1 MKTCFRAF
9 CAAFVL
15 LSALCCAGKAEFED
29 LRRQVVALEQKV
41 DNINKEIDA
50 LKTLVMQIKQGG
62 YVTAVLPDERDGRIC
77 GYTLAFNDGRS
88 VYLQIGGPSEV
99 EAPQIGVRQAE
110 DGNWYWTVNGEWLLD
125 TDGGKVLASAVSQE
139 SVQMKFE
146 GDSWYISYDGGANW
160 ERVST
165 KGSSSGLSFS
175 SVDTSNPDYV
185 VITLTDGTQLRLPT
199 WEAFDALRQLV
210 KQLNINLSSLCTI
223 VSALQENDYLVSMTP
238 FVEDGVPVGWLLNFS
253 KSGLVVIY
261 SSAGDSPHLG
271 VRQHSDGLY
280 YWTIDGE
287 WLLDAE
293 GKMVRAQGS
302 DGKDATAPKLKIEGG
317 DWFVS
322 YDDGETWERL
332 GRASGEDGD
341 SFFRE
346 VDVSSDEFVRL
357 VLADGSSLR
366 IPKYVPLDI
375 VLDLPKY
382 MVLGQ
387 YEALRIPYE
396 IVGTYHDDV
405 NIAVFVQGELMAE
418 LVPDEKVVW
427 VYSEQG
433 HDGTLIIMLS
443 TPNGTTV
450 MKTFTIERRSLVI
463 GYEGFIN
470 FYTSLPS
477 TSQAIITDKAGGSLS
492 IVYRSNSPFELDTS
506 ELPWVTVEKGYSGSE
521 STIRLKL
528 EPNGDNARSGRLFFT
543 FEEPGWAGVRE
554 YVDIDGKSRYYIRI
568 TQEGASSGG
577 VTADVLEA
585 VPEHK
590 EYELEIESTE
600 ENLTVRPEDGCDWLA
615 CRVERKTEKLW
626 TLFVD
631 VQAYSGPI
639 ERRADVLVSAG
650 GEEKVA
656 MVVKQR
662 DYDLQEER
670 MIKMQVLALP
680 ENDGLVWLPFT
691 GQLSLRVDWGDGCV
705 SVFERGIN
713 NSEKPFKH
721 KYQIS
726 DGQARFVVS
735 ASGKVQKM
743 SSSQIYDY
751 ETVESVLQWGADLGL
766 ESMQSAFY
774 RCSTLVSV
782 AEDKYEAFRDV
793 SSFSAAFHSCKSL
806 QYVPVN
812 LFDGAYNATNF
823 DKAFLFVKSVTSESP
838 YTVIDG
844 KKIHLYDRPYG
855 PYPAVSNHTTCFSDG
870 HWADQEA
877 IHMAGWD

>member
-9 CAAFVL
+9 CAAIVL

-125 TDGGKVLASAVSQE
+125 SDGGRVLASAVNQDP
-139 SVQMKFE
+139 VQMKFE
-146 GDSWYISYDGGANW
+146 GDNWYISYDGGANW
-160 ERVST
+160 EKVST
-165 KGSSSGLSFS
+165 KGASSGASFR

-185 VITLTDGTQLRLPT
+185 VITLSDGTQLRLPT

-210 KQLNINLSSLCTI
+210 KQLNINLLSLCTI

-238 FVEDGVPVGWLLNFS
+238 FVEDGEPVGWLLNFS
-253 KSGLVVIY
+253 RSGLVVIY

-317 DWFVS
+317 DWYVS

-387 YEALRIPYE
+387 YETLRIPYE

-405 NIAVFVQGELMAE
+405 SLAVFYQGGISAE
-418 LVPDEKVVW
+418 LVPDEKI
-427 VYSEQG
+427 VYVINEKNRE
-433 HDGTLIIMLS
+433 GTLIIMLS
-443 TPNGTTV
+443 TPSGATV
-450 MKTFTIERRSLVI
+450 MKTFQIENRYMML
-463 GYEGFIN
+463 GYESFPGW
-470 FYTSLPS
+470 SLYLPDS
-477 TSQAIITDKAGGSLS
+477 RAVMKVAQAGGQ
-492 IVYRSNSPFELDTS
+492 VFMKCVSNTPFEIDTS
-506 ELPWVTVEKGYSGSE
+506 EVPWVSVTKGYSGPDSE
-521 STIRLKL
+521 IYLQVES
-528 EPNGDNARSGRLFFT
+528 NGDEARTGNLYFT
-543 FEEPGWAGVRE
+543 FDEPGWAGIRD
-554 YVDIDGKSRYYIRI
+554 YGNIDVKSRYYVQI
-568 TQEGASSGG
+568 TQDGASSGG

-600 ENLTVRPEDGCDWLA
+600 ENLTVRPENDCYWLS
-615 CRVERKTEKLW
+615 CRAERKTEKLW

-631 VQAYSGPI
+631 VHAYSGSD
-639 ERRADVLVSAG
+639 ERRANVLVSAG

-662 DYDLQEER
+662 KYDLQEEK
-670 MIKMQVLALP
+670 MIKMQVLAMP
-680 ENDGLVWLPFT
+680 ENDYLVWLPFT

-705 SVFERGIN
+705 SIFDRGIN

-721 KYQIS
+721 KYQVS
-726 DGQARFVVS
+726 DGQARFLIS
-735 ASGKVQKM
+735 ASGKVQRM
-743 SSSQIYDY
+743 NSGQIYEY

-793 SSFSAAFHSCKSL
+793 SSFSSVFHSCKNL

-812 LFDGAYNATNF
+812 LFDGAYNAANF

-844 KKIHLYDRPYG
+844 QKIHLYDRPYG
-855 PYPAVSNHTTCFSDG
+855 PYPAVSNHTTCFSNG
-870 HWADQEA
+870 NWADQEA
-877 IHMAGWD
+877 IHLAGWD